1 MVIVTYH
8 TAAHI
13 DQFDKKY
20 ACAQLHAGACTCTC
34 TCTRTHTH
42 ARTHMHMHMHA
53 MMVCHVPRLA
63 GGNNCRLWVTQ
74 PLMAGMIVSNEPGY
88 YEDNAFGIRIENLLH
103 IREADTPFKF
113 GDQSYFGFER
123 LTMIPLQRKMIL
135 TDVSPAKGFVYARNM
150 FKAAAAVQ
158 SALAHRVTFCSA
170 FCFAHLQA
178 CVLLSSHVSFSLSR
192 MIALVGI
199 CVPRKTTGTV
209 PVVGAVKEGD

>member
-1 MVIVTYH
+1 MPMHIHIYTY
-8 TAAHI
+8 
-13 DQFDKKY
+13 
-20 ACAQLHAGACTCTC
+20 
-34 TCTRTHTH
+34 
-42 ARTHMHMHMHA
+42 MHMHMHA

-135 TDVSPAKGFVYARNM
+135 TDVSPAQGIVCARTM
-150 FKAAAAVQ
+150 FKVAAAIQ
-158 SALAHRVTFCSA
+158 LALSIY
-170 FCFAHLQA
+170 
-178 CVLLSSHVSFSLSR
+178 CVAIFNSLRNALLPLCKLVS
-192 MIALVGI
+192 
-199 CVPRKTTGTV
+199 C
-209 PVVGAVKEGD
+209 

>member
-1 MVIVTYH
+1 MACH
-8 TAAHI
+8 TVAHI
-13 DQFDKKY
+13 DVHNCMLGMHVHMHTLLCTA
-20 ACAQLHAGACTCTC
+20 ACWACTCTAACPCPC
-34 TCTRTHTH
+34 TCTYMHIHAHTDMH
-42 ARTHMHMHMHA
+42 IHMYMHMHMHA

-135 TDVSPAKGFVYARNM
+135 TDVSPTEGIVCARNM
-150 FKAAAAVQ
+150 FQGGNYDSV
-158 SALAHRVTFCSA
+158 SPVDMLYC
-170 FCFAHLQA
+170 CFLTL
-178 CVLLSSHVSFSLSR
+178 CIMPLLPLCKLLS
-192 MIALVGI
+192 
-199 CVPRKTTGTV
+199 C
-209 PVVGAVKEGD
+209 

>member
-1 MVIVTYH
+1 M
-8 TAAHI
+8 HI
-13 DQFDKKY
+13 HMY
-20 ACAQLHAGACTCTC
+20 
-34 TCTRTHTH
+34 
-42 ARTHMHMHMHA
+42 THMHMHMYTHRRMHA

-135 TDVSPAKGFVYARNM
+135 TDVSPAEGFVCARNM
-150 FKAAAAVQ
+150 FKAAAMIQ
-158 SALAHRVTFCSA
+158 SALSIYCIAIFTPVRNAS
-170 FCFAHLQA
+170 FAPLQA
-178 CVLLSSHVSFSLSR
+178 CVLLSPHVPFH
-192 MIALVGI
+192 
-199 CVPRKTTGTV
+199 
-209 PVVGAVKEGD
+209 